1 MSKTLTALRPLL
13 AQLSRSQ
20 KQERDRIERELTTSG
35 ATTLKK
41 ASKVLLVRET
51 QLLHERQRRLV
62 TLVHQYR
69 RLVEGVGVLNTES
82 ESQQLKAGQS
92 ESLKSLPSV
101 EGKDGKVTESASG
114 KSETETPVT
123 SGGKSAPQDV
133 ATNVSIIAVKNKSPP
148 DDTTSSCVAKKQRTS
163 LKFEVPLKV
172 VATRDVDRSN
182 DGNSAVFPEGKTL
195 SDVLRVISEN
205 SEIRGLANMGRG
217 APQCHLVK
225 LVPQSNVSILKR
237 SSSVASCSAPVPP
250 SRILPVAAT
259 TVRSIC
265 HPQLELMGAVTS
277 RYINQSVGTG
287 PQASRPATVVMCPK
301 QNPLSANA
309 SSGR

>member
-20 KQERDRIERELTTSG
+20 KQERDRIEQELT
-35 ATTLKK
+35 TTLKK

-69 RLVEGVGVLNTES
+69 RLVEGVGTVKT
-82 ESQQLKAGQS
+82 ESQQRKAGQS

-101 EGKDGKVTESASG
+101 ERKDGKVTESASG
-114 KSETETPVT
+114 KIQTEIPVT
-123 SGGKSAPQDV
+123 SGVKSATQDG
-133 ATNVSIIAVKNKSPP
+133 ATNVSIIAAKNKSPP
-148 DDTTSSCVAKKQRTS
+148 DDTSSCVAKKQRTS

-172 VATRDVDRSN
+172 VATRNVDRGN

-225 LVPQSNVSILKR
+225 VVPQSNVSILKR
-237 SSSVASCSAPVPP
+237 SSSVASCTAAVPPSKTVPP

-277 RYINQSVGTG
+277 RYINQSVGTD
-287 PQASRPATVVMCPK
+287 PQALRPATVVMCPK
-301 QNPLSANA
+301 QNQPSGVT